1 MHDRRAKLWDDD
13 DGTDARAIPITIEEL
28 QAKQLAGDAA
38 TVDMLLGSQ
47 GLQFSD
53 RARAWLAWS
62 GAADNRN
69 QFSPDH
75 YAKLKEKFSQYQREQ
90 PHAGAS
96 SASSSH
102 DAPSPSNPFTKSFK
116 KSMDTIGRDLKR
128 TCQEHQYFSDAD
140 GLACLERI
148 LATSLLHKPA
158 LGYTQGMNYLAAF
171 LLLTL
176 QLGDDDED
184 KENQSRSTTQ
194 EALPQVN
201 GGCSSSV
208 QTGASK
214 TTSAAHKVAHPEEFL
229 GSGHVTAANIEE
241 DAFWIFNGMLQRF
254 EGYFSAGFPMLTRD
268 TAILATLLRE
278 TEPTLKQHLEASNVN
293 LLMYTPKWL
302 ICFWLN
308 SLPGHV
314 VVRVWDLVLFYSHCQ
329 GDSEKTSSKKEA
341 EVCCSGGGN
350 GVLLWVALS
359 VLHGLAHRL
368 IACRDFEA
376 VTVCLKKG
384 LGRLQSFSW
393 LKRHAPSPLQDL
405 VCDVRKRIVKAD
417 QSSEAIPVN
426 TESGVA
432 ALLHAPSSHSHSR
445 DWFVSCPSE
454 RQFLV
459 GLASAKTSAAELRLT
474 TGDRPQANGH
484 SSPGNQS
491 SAISFAD
498 CVVIEDYHSDHQ
510 QAVVAD
516 KDQKGGGYND
526 DDDDE
531 DEFDEHDPFGD
542 AYEKGHDDDQSLCS
556 DDEEDDAETSMLS
569 PVKLVNPRSVRKS
582 ERKERR
588 MSITGE
594 IADEVMGGILGLS
607 SDDQGTNRCMGLL
620 LATDDEDIERI
631 ADPTITLTFND
642 PSSPSQAVNQGT
654 LAAEALSDRDAD
666 VANPID
672 PKTKSSS
679 SSTRTVLSFMRE
691 AGLAALPLPLALRAF
706 LEKAMLPVGDVA
718 KAHRVLRAFATAYVE
733 LQAPPSVQ
741 RKSNKTDA
749 TYVAALEPNVF
760 HTVEASFVLS
770 CALVILS
777 ANLHDPTIK
786 SSNRISSEAFA
797 QQVSWA
803 MKSSNGS
810 GTTTNSSSND
820 VDDAVRSTLDDAYAD
835 VARKPVLVTHAPADS
850 YGRGGKPGRSSSS
863 SSSTSMESAFLGS
876 MSFLQNAFAGTPL
889 KQSAYISAAPQQP
902 TPSKSGTN
910 NNATSSAIKFT
921 WQSAA
926 KDKFSSAIS
935 ALGSTPLGKPPAPP
949 AFDAFSPTISPP
961 SQRKRGFGE
970 LLSSEMGLASTT
982 GSVIK
987 NRGEGSNSMGP
998 PPSSAKRPR
1007 SSASRPAP
1015 VAIEMKA
1022 TPRRS
1027 STARKGAKN
1036 KKSRHSAGGVSMLQ
1050 SPLRSP
1056 SSRAKV
1062 PSSRGFTPAR
1072 RV

>member
-1 MHDRRAKLWDDD
+1 M
-13 DGTDARAIPITIEEL
+13 
-28 QAKQLAGDAA
+28 
-38 TVDMLLGSQ
+38 
-47 GLQFSD
+47 
-53 RARAWLAWS
+53 
-62 GAADNRN
+62 
-69 QFSPDH
+69 
-75 YAKLKEKFSQYQREQ
+75 
-90 PHAGAS
+90 
-96 SASSSH
+96 
-102 DAPSPSNPFTKSFK
+102 
-116 KSMDTIGRDLKR
+116 
-128 TCQEHQYFSDAD
+128 
-140 GLACLERI
+140 
-148 LATSLLHKPA
+148 
-158 LGYTQGMNYLAAF
+158 
-171 LLLTL
+171 
-176 QLGDDDED
+176 
-184 KENQSRSTTQ
+184 
-194 EALPQVN
+194 
-201 GGCSSSV
+201 
-208 QTGASK
+208 
-214 TTSAAHKVAHPEEFL
+214 
-229 GSGHVTAANIEE
+229 
-241 DAFWIFNGMLQRF
+241 
-254 EGYFSAGFPMLTRD
+254 
-268 TAILATLLRE
+268 
-278 TEPTLKQHLEASNVN
+278 
-293 LLMYTPKWL
+293 
-302 ICFWLN
+302 
-308 SLPGHV
+308 
-314 VVRVWDLVLFYSHCQ
+314 
-329 GDSEKTSSKKEA
+329 
-341 EVCCSGGGN
+341 
-350 GVLLWVALS
+350 
-359 VLHGLAHRL
+359 
-368 IACRDFEA
+368 
-376 VTVCLKKG
+376 
-384 LGRLQSFSW
+384 
-393 LKRHAPSPLQDL
+393 
-405 VCDVRKRIVKAD
+405 CDVRKRIVKAD
-417 QSSEAIPVN
+417 QSSEAVPAN
-426 TESGVA
+426 TESAVA
-432 ALLHAPSSHSHSR
+432 ALLNAPSSHSHSR

-459 GLASAKTSAAELRLT
+459 GLASAKTSAAELRLV
-474 TGDRPQANGH
+474 TGDHPQASGH
-484 SSPGNQS
+484 SSPENQS

-516 KDQKGGGYND
+516 KDQKDGGND
-526 DDDDE
+526 DDDD

-594 IADEVMGGILGLS
+594 IADEVMGSILGLS
-607 SDDQGTNRCMGLL
+607 SDGQGTNRCMGLL
-620 LATDDEDIERI
+620 LATDDEEIERS
-631 ADPTITLTFND
+631 ADPTITLTFNE

-654 LAAEALSDRDAD
+654 MATEALSDRAAD

-741 RKSNKTDA
+741 RQSNKTDA
-749 TYVAALEPNVF
+749 TYVAAQEPNVV
-760 HTVEASFVLS
+760 HTVEGSFVLS

-803 MKSSNGS
+803 MKSSYGS
-810 GTTTNSSSND
+810 GSATNSGSNN

-850 YGRGGKPGRSSSS
+850 YGRGGKAAS

-876 MSFLQNAFAGTPL
+876 ISFLQNAFAGTPL
-889 KQSAYISAAPQQP
+889 KQSTYISAAPQQP
-902 TPSKSGTN
+902 TPSKSSTN
-910 NNATSSAIKFT
+910 HNATSSAIKFT

-935 ALGSTPLGKPPAPP
+935 ALGSTPLGKAPAPP

-970 LLSSEMGLASTT
+970 LVSMSSDMGLASTT

-1027 STARKGAKN
+1027 STARKSAKN
-1036 KKSRHSAGGVSMLQ
+1036 KKSRSSAGGVSMLQ

-1056 SSRAKV
+1056 SPRAKV